1 MGTTELIL
9 IIALLAML
17 ALLVAILLLLR
28 RQRREDPTAAIEAS
42 LNNIKSDILSRQ
54 MEGLV
59 GLRDSLDSAQ
69 RLMNERLAEGSS
81 ALDKRMELFSRIE
94 RQLGELATQTKQI
107 ETVGLNIQSLSEL
120 LRPPQLRGALGE
132 ILLENLLGQI
142 LPVSLYEMQYRFS
155 GGQRVDAIV
164 RLADRLLPIDSKFPM
179 ESYQRAVKDG
189 NEKARKELYR
199 ALKKHVDDIAS
210 RYVLPDENTTDIALI
225 YIPSEAVYYSLV
237 SDADGDVL
245 QYALSKNVVPSSPAH
260 LYAFLASLSAVYTQ
274 AGLVGS
280 GRELVAGLSALGES
294 LQKMVKYHER
304 MEGSVRRLNTSL
316 GHIGGELS
324 EMAGRLERLR
334 QPVGAADVA
343 DSKPA
348 DPAD

>member
-1 MGTTELIL
+1 MSTTEFLLVIVLAAMLIL
-9 IIALLAML
+9 LAVV
-17 ALLVAILLLLR
+17 LVALK
-28 RQRREDPTAAIEAS
+28 RQGRYDPTTVIEAS
-42 LNNIKSDILSRQ
+42 LNNLKSDILGRQ

-81 ALDKRMELFSRIE
+81 ALDKRLELFGRIE
-94 RQLGELATQTKQI
+94 KQLGELATQTKSI

-142 LPVSLYEMQYRFS
+142 LPVSLYAMQYRFAS
-155 GGQRVDAIV
+155 GRRVDAIV

-179 ESYQRAVKDG
+179 ESYQRMVRD
-189 NEKARKELYR
+189 NNDKARKELHR
-199 ALKKHVDDIAS
+199 ALRKHIDDIAS
-210 RYVLPDENTTDIALI
+210 KYVLPGENTTDIAVM

-237 SDADGDVL
+237 SDSDGDIL
-245 QYALSKNVVPSSPAH
+245 QYSLGKNVVPSSPAH
-260 LYAFLASLSAVYTQ
+260 LYAFLASLAAVYAQ

-294 LQKMVKYHER
+294 LQRLVKYHER
-304 MEGSVRRLNTSL
+304 MEGSVRRLTTSL
-316 GHIGGELS
+316 GHVGGELS
-324 EMAGRLERLR
+324 EMAGRLEGLR
-334 QPVGAADVA
+334 QPAGLADTTPSRPD
-343 DSKPA
+343 DSP
-348 DPAD
+348 D

>member
-1 MGTTELIL
+1 MGVLELIL
-9 IIALLAML
+9 
-17 ALLVAILLLLR
+17 AILLIVILILLVVVLISMR
-28 RQRREDPTAAIEAS
+28 RRRRDDPIAAIEAS
-42 LNNIKSDILSRQ
+42 LSNIKSDILSRQ

-81 ALDKRMELFSRIE
+81 ALDKRLELFGRIE
-94 RQLGELATQTKQI
+94 KQLGELAAQTRSI

-142 LPVSLYEMQYRFS
+142 LPASLYEMQYRFS
-155 GGQRVDAIV
+155 SGRRVDAIV

-179 ESYQRAVKDG
+179 ESYQRSVQEDSDKT
-189 NEKARKELYR
+189 RKELYR

-210 RYVLPDENTTDIALI
+210 KYVIPDEDTTDIAVM

-237 SDADGDVL
+237 SDSDGDIL
-245 QYALSKNVVPSSPAH
+245 QYSLSKNVVPSSPAH
-260 LYAFLASLSAVYTQ
+260 LYAFLASLAAVYAQ

-280 GRELVAGLSALGES
+280 GRELVAGLGALGES
-294 LQKMVKYHER
+294 LQRLVKHHRR
-304 MEGSVRRLNTSL
+304 MEGSVRRLTTSL
-316 GHIGGELS
+316 GHVGGELS

-334 QPVGAADVA
+334 QPAGLPDAVPS
-343 DSKPA
+343 DSDA
-348 DPAD
+348 SGD